1 MKYLLAFCFL
11 LCLFC
16 SCNKDVTLK
25 VDGTI
30 MDSVT
35 KTPIG
40 NTDFILEVEKY
51 EGMKMQLRPTNF
63 TTKPD
68 GTFSV
73 SCSASAGSGAYIIFA
88 SDYWQGGALS
98 AIWMS
103 KDSTRQQTYFNA
115 GLIYTRR
122 K

>member
-25 VDGTI
+25 VEGTI

-35 KTPIG
+35 KKPIES
-40 NTDFILEVEKY
+40 TDFILEVEKY

-63 TTKPD
+63 TTV
-68 GTFSV
+68 FSQCRYRCLYNICFRLLAAKHFINYLDV
-73 SCSASAGSGAYIIFA
+73 
-88 SDYWQGGALS
+88 
-98 AIWMS
+98 
-103 KDSTRQQTYFNA
+103 KR
-115 GLIYTRR
+115 
-122 K
+122 